1 MPRPTTAPIGL
12 KLSSTAKTVSR
23 AFEDAMAAA
32 GGSLPIWLI
41 LISLKTQ
48 RLGNQRE
55 LAEAIGIQG
64 ATLTHHLNAM
74 ETNGLLTRRRHP
86 GNRRIH
92 VVEPTD
98 EGEALFLRLRTAA
111 VAFDQQ
117 LRAGLSEEEI
127 AGFYRMLDIM
137 LFRAARP
144 EERYRIMERFYR
156 LNPDLIARFYA
167 AESTPYDKLR
177 ILTGKPPIPIPRA
190 LNAILRTWTR

>member
-1 MPRPTTAPIGL
+1 MPRPTAPPIGL
-12 KLSSTAKTVSR
+12 KLSSTAKAVSR
-23 AFEDAMAAA
+23 AFEDVMAAA

-86 GNRRIH
+86 DNRRVH

-98 EGEALFLRLRTAA
+98 EGEALFLHLRTAA
-111 VAFDQQ
+111 VAFDRQ

-127 AGFYRMLDIM
+127 AGFYQVLDR
-137 LFRAARP
+137 LHHNVTVDGAA
-144 EERYRIMERFYR
+144 
-156 LNPDLIARFYA
+156 NTASDHAV
-167 AESTPYDKLR
+167 S
-177 ILTGKPPIPIPRA
+177 G
-190 LNAILRTWTR
+190 